1 MKKKTNI
8 RRNTPVKDLIEQDI
22 LLLISRVS
30 ILYLMVDGATKCDER
45 VGMALEEISRQLD
58 SDARRLLESWEI
70 FSQYSASGPE
80 SQQLE
85 TGV

>member
-1 MKKKTNI
+1 MKKEIVIGRNI
-8 RRNTPVKDLIEQDI
+8 PSKDGIEQDI

-70 FSQYSASGPE
+70 FSQYSVCGPE
-80 SQQLE
+80 SQQLK
-85 TGV
+85 T